1 MPMSN
6 TSSSKGS
13 THEDDQP
20 LSKQRDMPRR
30 APKRNHRK
38 PGLLDPLGELVVVPI
53 VDESP
58 APLSR
63 VTRSPDRLSMRND
76 QRQDAEFARLVGA
89 AQASIQANADAMD
102 AAAAVAA
109 VLSHVEERHY
119 ASLALRKQ
127 HIHVL
132 QQLEADLEAFE
143 QSMDGTRQ
151 RFRAVANQHLHAIA
165 ELLLRHEASSSSY
178 VPPPAASTS
187 SVSPSGVTADENSV
201 AMHLHEAG
209 AAYKKAGDQRHEC
222 VPVLAHKAQGDR
234 CFHDAIMLVRR
245 GGGGGDTDLDTAVL
259 RMAEAATAYAKY
271 RESPLFDQC
280 QLMLSVAVNDIAWS
294 HNALND
300 ATYSLDLRIK
310 SARRDFVES
319 EARACMVE
327 ALESAKQ
334 GIVQAS
340 GGQYDVALLKHVQ
353 RCNQYMSWLGR
364 HNPATLAATG
374 VTPAVTAALERKVHK
389 SSIAY
394 GCRTLPGRSEYECEQ
409 LVGHWTALAKGDVE
423 LATVLVTE
431 SALQQATSAALT
443 ASRDKQFPALL
454 VLSDTL
460 LTALGA
466 SMPPAFTLTWLPLL
480 CQMTAAASDPVIVPA
495 LLRRLEHLMA
505 TKQVVHHVV
514 SKCGLVAL
522 VQTLRDSDLSHQDIM
537 QAIVAV
543 VAKCTA
549 VHPKCFND
557 DAHLCVVLPVLCA
570 MLLRHA
576 KSPALVADII
586 SLLTSLFS
594 NCTNLTASNAADCQ
608 LVAAVAP
615 ALAACN
621 PPCQASALLLLR
633 DLAQSDKRVLAQ
645 CRQHRAALVSAISP
659 MDPAWIVAFSDQL
672 TS

>member
-1 MPMSN
+1 
-6 TSSSKGS
+6 
-13 THEDDQP
+13 
-20 LSKQRDMPRR
+20 MPRR

-280 QLMLSVAVNDIAWS
+280 QLMLSVAVNDIAC
-294 HNALND
+294 
-300 ATYSLDLRIK
+300 LDLRIK

-460 LTALGA
+460 LTALGGTSVYWVLSVYNCIMSMVA

-537 QAIVAV
+537 QAVVAV

>member
-1 MPMSN
+1 
-6 TSSSKGS
+6 
-13 THEDDQP
+13 
-20 LSKQRDMPRR
+20 
-30 APKRNHRK
+30 
-38 PGLLDPLGELVVVPI
+38 
-53 VDESP
+53 
-58 APLSR
+58 
-63 VTRSPDRLSMRND
+63 MRND
-76 QRQDAEFARLVGA
+76 QRQDAEFSRLVGA
-89 AQASIQANADAMD
+89 AQASIQANADAVD

-119 ASLALRKQ
+119 ASLAVRKQ

-151 RFRAVANQHLHAIA
+151 LFRAVANQHLHAIA

-201 AMHLHEAG
+201 TMHLHEAG

-234 CFHDAIMLVRR
+234 CFHDAVMLVRR
-245 GGGGGDTDLDTAVL
+245 GRGGGDTDLDTAVL

-334 GIVQAS
+334 GIAQAS

-480 CQMTAAASDPVIVPA
+480 CQMTASASDPVIVPA

-522 VQTLRDSDLSHQDIM
+522 VQTLRDSHLSHQDIM
-537 QAIVAV
+537 QAVVVV

-549 VHPKCFND
+549 IHPKCFND
-557 DAHLCVVLPVLCA
+557 DAHLRVVLPGLCA

-576 KSPALVADII
+576 KSPALVTDII
-586 SLLTSLFS
+586 SILTSLFS

-621 PPCQASALLLLR
+621 PPFQASALLLLR
-633 DLAQSDKRVLAQ
+633 DLAQSDKSVLAQ

>member
-1 MPMSN
+1 
-6 TSSSKGS
+6 
-13 THEDDQP
+13 
-20 LSKQRDMPRR
+20 MPRR

-76 QRQDAEFARLVGA
+76 QRQDAEFSRLVGA
-89 AQASIQANADAMD
+89 AQASIQANADAVD

-165 ELLLRHEASSSSY
+165 ELLLRHEASSY
-178 VPPPAASTS
+178 VPPPATS
-187 SVSPSGVTADENSV
+187 SVSPSGVTADEYSV

-300 ATYSLDLRIK
+300 ATYSLDLRIQ
-310 SARRDFVES
+310 SSRRDFVES

-394 GCRTLPGRSEYECEQ
+394 GCRTLPGRSEYECDQ

-466 SMPPAFTLTWLPLL
+466 SMPQAFTLTWLPLL
-480 CQMTAAASDPVIVPA
+480 CQMTASASDPVIVPA

-522 VQTLRDSDLSHQDIM
+522 VQTLRDSHLSHQDIM
-537 QAIVAV
+537 QAVVVV

-549 VHPKCFND
+549 IHPKCFND
-557 DAHLCVVLPVLCA
+557 DAHLRVVLPGLCA

-576 KSPALVADII
+576 KSPALVTDII
-586 SLLTSLFS
+586 SILTSLFS

-621 PPCQASALLLLR
+621 PPFQASALLLLR